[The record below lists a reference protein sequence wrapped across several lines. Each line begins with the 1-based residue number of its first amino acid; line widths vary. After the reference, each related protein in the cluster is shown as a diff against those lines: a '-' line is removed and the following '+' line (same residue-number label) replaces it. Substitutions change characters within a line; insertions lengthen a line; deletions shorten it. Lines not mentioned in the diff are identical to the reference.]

1 MRAPRTGLV
10 LLARGGSEHGRLLG
24 TVTVTA
30 KMDTHRTLALLR
42 VARLWYG
49 PNIAVRGRNGDKHGA
64 EGALGRPYLLR
75 ARASRAVGA
84 RRGGA
89 LSAALHDRP
98 TRPHAA
104 RAPVVSG

>member
-1 MRAPRTGLV
+1 
-10 LLARGGSEHGRLLG
+10 
-24 TVTVTA
+24 
-30 KMDTHRTLALLR
+30 MDTHRTLALLR

-49 PNIAVRGRNGDKHGA
+49 PNIAVRGRNGDKHGV